1 MNRFISLEKV
11 SPLSIYTH
19 ILYMHSRKQHTL
31 YLHRLKVTSDCL
43 SVKLLQSQADRKR
56 QGFEETGFK
65 VFSSSRISYKKRE
78 AFVLLVTKW
87 HESHTHTHTHYVTM
101 CVLDATILFSPLAEA
116 KSLPDVPTAHN
127 GTFFCRI
134 KPSETLSSLSD
145 QTPTLLSHSHFLSFL
160 MAQELLTTHTT
171 LNLAWHV
178 RVTSTHVSLRLCR
191 LIVFMFGGND
201 RLHCLLLSSS
211 CLLKQAQL
219 EASGGSFTWV
229 NSQTQHISL

>member
-1 MNRFISLEKV
+1 ML
-11 SPLSIYTH
+11 H
-19 ILYMHSRKQHTL
+19 ILYIIECVSNVSFPWIYLFLTSWIDLFHWRKSLLSVYTHTHII
-31 YLHRLKVTSDCL
+31 YAQQETAHFVFTQAESYIRL

-134 KPSETLSSLSD
+134 KPSETLSPLY
-145 QTPTLLSHSHFLSFL
+145 QTRRPRCSH
-160 MAQELLTTHTT
+160 T
-171 LNLAWHV
+171 
-178 RVTSTHVSLRLCR
+178 VTSCP
-191 LIVFMFGGND
+191 F
-201 RLHCLLLSSS
+201 
-211 CLLKQAQL
+211 
-219 EASGGSFTWV
+219 
-229 NSQTQHISL
+229 

>member
-1 MNRFISLEKV
+1 MCIKCVFSLNLSVFDKLNRFISLEKV

-19 ILYMHSRKQHTL
+19 TYYICTAGNSTL
-31 YLHRLKVTSDCL
+31 CICMKVTSDCL

-134 KPSETLSSLSD
+134 KPSETLSPLY
-145 QTPTLLSHSHFLSFL
+145 QTRRPRCSH
-160 MAQELLTTHTT
+160 T
-171 LNLAWHV
+171 
-178 RVTSTHVSLRLCR
+178 VTSCP
-191 LIVFMFGGND
+191 F
-201 RLHCLLLSSS
+201 
-211 CLLKQAQL
+211 
-219 EASGGSFTWV
+219 
-229 NSQTQHISL
+229 